1 MLVATGGFMLQPF
14 ASNFVVHNLGV
25 SLDQL
30 PVIYM
35 SGGILGLFAGPLLG
49 RLADR
54 IGKFRLLTFASLAG
68 MLMVWWWTGLD
79 HVPLWL
85 AIVGNCALFAT
96 IAGRQVST
104 MALISG
110 VPALPDRGAYMAV
123 SSSMQQFAGAVSSF
137 VSGLIVVQS
146 ASGRIE
152 NYHLLGWVVI
162 GAMTLTLV
170 QMHNVDKM
178 VKRTARP

>member
-1 MLVATGGFMLQPF
+1 
-14 ASNFVVHNLGV
+14 
-25 SLDQL
+25 
-30 PVIYM
+30 
-35 SGGILGLFAGPLLG
+35 
-49 RLADR
+49 
-54 IGKFRLLTFASLAG
+54 
-68 MLMVWWWTGLD
+68 MVWWWTGLD
-79 HVPLWL
+79 RVPLWL
-85 AIVGNCALFAT
+85 AIVGNCVLFAT

-162 GAMTLTLV
+162 GAMTLTLA

-178 VKRTARP
+178 VKRTAKP